1 MDSAPTEK
9 GELMASNISKGES
22 LLVPFRNGRSITDS
36 QGKPRMYKTYQAF
49 EKAFPKHYLGTDG
62 VELVEYAPVVR
73 CKDCKHRTL
82 DFFGGHCCKLH
93 KGLAMVTDESFCSYG
108 ERRSNA

>member
-1 MDSAPTEK
+1 
-9 GELMASNISKGES
+9 MASNISKGES

-62 VELVEYAPVVR
+62 VELVEYAPVVHGR
-73 CKDCKHRTL
+73 WISTGIFSKKAGYGVQYYRHEECEVAPCRLFECRHDYCPNCGAKMD
-82 DFFGGHCCKLH
+82 GG
-93 KGLAMVTDESFCSYG
+93 
-108 ERRSNA
+108 